1 MLFNLIMSLYS
12 SQVIFILFLLF
23 SSLAQ
28 SSGNERL
35 KEDEQKTNLYRIQRW
50 RQQQQNENVLNDSPI
65 SLEEETAPPETG
77 IVPELSIEKGRPPSL
92 SNKFLRRLSAQ
103 QLANQRAK
111 LHRGGNLRGPVNFEE
126 ALQVT
131 VPYGEELE

>member
-1 MLFNLIMSLYS
+1 MSLYS